1 MNYITLTLPFNAF
14 GDDARRLMATARL
27 FKLVTLKVFDAFLRD
42 GKPPLSQFS
51 MYKRYRKIGYDILPN
66 RRYVDG
72 AIDLVYGVIE
82 SVNEL
87 SRLYKELGLNEEI
100 KLEDLEFSNWLLFQC
115 EGESKHMNINIK
127 IQEDLS
133 FRVLM
138 FDFEGSKSYVIVKPT
153 IYKRW
158 KRILQNLW
166 FYMEPYYGRIVLKQ
180 FGNRKGILFTHGEVQ
195 VSVGYDFYLEVMR
208 RYDQPKGKNVAG
220 VDVNLDRIN
229 LAIVNSEGELRDCKT
244 FWFRDVKSR
253 NMPRRKVWSL
263 IGERVYELIKYAY
276 HHGVS
281 RIYLEDLSVL
291 GKLKL
296 LWLKNGRRLN
306 ENYNYAVQSFRSR
319 VIEMIK
325 MKAPLYGMKTSYV
338 NPTNTSKIGE
348 KLMKKLGVDRHTAS
362 AYIIALKGLKL
373 LNVP

>member
-1 MNYITLTLPFNAF
+1 MTPFNAF

-133 FRVLM
+133 FRVLT

-153 IYKRW
+153 ISKRW

-166 FYMEPYYGRIVLKQ
+166 FYMESYYGRIVLKQ

-263 IGERVYELIKYAY
+263 IGERVHELIKYAY